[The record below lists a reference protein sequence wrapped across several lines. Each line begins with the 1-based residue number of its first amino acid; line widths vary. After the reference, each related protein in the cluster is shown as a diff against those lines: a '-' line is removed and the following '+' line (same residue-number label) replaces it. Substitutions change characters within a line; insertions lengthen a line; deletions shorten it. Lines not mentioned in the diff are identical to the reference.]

1 MINRF
6 VNTFNKRHVF
16 VILMGYMA
24 YLVYSFHQAPEKPKR
39 DTKAPQQA
47 EGKAT
52 PRPAAKIGPPS
63 FMSPHATPLAL
74 QGGRVFVVNTPSDT
88 VDVIDAKSRKI
99 VARIDVGID
108 PGSLAVRPDGKE
120 VWVANHVSDSVSVID
135 TDPAS
140 PTHLHVIATVQDF
153 HPQFCWIPSS
163 NPRAPTSIELQTL
176 V

>member
-1 MINRF
+1 MITRI
-6 VNTFNKRHVF
+6 VNTINKRHLF

-24 YLVYSFHQAPEKPKR
+24 YLVYSFNQAPEKPKR

-47 EGKAT
+47 EGKAASS
-52 PRPAAKIGPPS
+52 PAAKIGHPS
-63 FMSPHATPLAL
+63 FMSPHAKPIAL

-108 PGSLAVRPDGKE
+108 PVSLAVRPDGKE
-120 VWVANHVSDSVSVID
+120 IWVANHVSDSVSVID
-135 TDPAS
+135 IDPTS

-153 HPQFCWIPSS
+153 NPQTKATRFDEPVGI
-163 NPRAPTSIELQTL
+163 A
-176 V
+176 